1 MFSRFFKGL
10 TRKSTTLPLGR
21 WNTIIREK
29 ESSSDFVSNAIPA
42 PISKQ
47 EQKNKDVLKMFDD
60 PHFPFIL

>member
-29 ESSSDFVSNAIPA
+29 ESSSDFVSNAIERNA
-42 PISKQ
+42 YWG
-47 EQKNKDVLKMFDD
+47 NHDHCGRKMC
-60 PHFPFIL
+60 